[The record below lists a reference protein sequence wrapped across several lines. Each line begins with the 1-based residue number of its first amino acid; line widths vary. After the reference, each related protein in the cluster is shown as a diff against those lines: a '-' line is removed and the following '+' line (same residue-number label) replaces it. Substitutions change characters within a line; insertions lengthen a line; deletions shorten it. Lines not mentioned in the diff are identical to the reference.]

1 MFPAVP
7 WSVHKG
13 DTSRGPLNI
22 ELSGEQERFWSG
34 EGEKGG
40 GLLSLWPEGQWSS
53 RGGARKS
60 RVCQGLGVKG
70 VSVRTTTG
78 PHSEPEWAQ
87 ERAVVTTVF
96 C

>member
-34 EGEKGG
+34 EGGKGG
-40 GLLSLWPEGQWSS
+40 GLLFLWSEGQWSS
-53 RGGARKS
+53 RGGAMNS
-60 RVCQGLGVKG
+60 RVCQGPGVKG
-70 VSVRTTTG
+70 VSVRTTIVNQSG
-78 PHSEPEWAQ
+78 LKKGQWAL
-87 ERAVVTTVF
+87 ERWLSG
-96 C
+96 